1 MQLLQLQS
9 LTLPLLP
16 KPLNLIPKLLLKTQR
31 NPLPVLSCSPTDQ
44 ELQVLEAA
52 VLDSDEKS
60 LPCVRTYENDS
71 SRLALV
77 GAVSFHQALTAAAA
91 DGGRAADEHL
101 DSGIPAMVVETVFPA
116 RSDDHS
122 TVSTRLRNPLPVLSC
137 SPTDQELQVLEAAV
151 LDSDEKSLPCVRTYE
166 NDSSRLALVGAVSF
180 HQALTAA
187 AADGGRAAD
196 EHLDSGIPAMVVETV
211 FPARSDDHS
220 TVSTRLTWVRKKYGG
235 SGKPKRGATLILT
248 GSVLL
253 CLSYQQVPA
262 SFSLS
267 SSDERAIAVLAEAIC
282 ISALQSTER
291 HFLDNILSKPSSNIF
306 RWFRKPTRIASKDSS
321 VIIYELFEDEIIEN
335 AKTLLEDFNSTKE
348 GYKPQKTESK
358 HHWWMLSGQTELEKI
373 GGPQFSAWTMEYV
386 PAYRLQIDTDILKNI
401 KFEGWKKSTNNRW
414 EVLLTHSQMVGLA
427 GILDLYYEDLYSLPN
442 KQLSCGVVANFAN
455 LSNKKRSSSWLKM
468 MSVSLVSGV
477 FLVIISALG
486 QLGLPH
492 LSKGGR
498 YPVEH
503 RPLPSSE
510 VDCALIQSLDAR
522 ELEEFCISIVKKIKD
537 AFGWAGDIRT
547 ETRIGAWT
555 GELPSYL
562 RMVGEADSDI
572 ESIPTAPSEKIDTDM
587 RISAHD
593 IASYQVVLSTDGKLV
608 GFQPTS
614 RVAVNRWA
622 ANPLA
627 KELYG
632 GRKLSPGFIEPGLKV
647 RHPRE
652 LVLVGFQPTSR
663 VAVNRWAANPLAK
676 ELYGGRKLSPG
687 FIEPGLKVRH
697 PRELV
702 VMELLMSENPDA
714 CFALA
719 RPFR

>member
-122 TVSTRLRNPLPVLSC
+122 TVSTRLFLPARKVRERAKKLRRSISEDMLLSTTSRNILAMTFRQV
-137 SPTDQELQVLEAAV
+137 VLEQLWSFELV
-151 LDSDEKSLPCVRTYE
+151 VFRPGSERNMEDLE
-166 NDSSRLALVGAVSF
+166 NPR
-180 HQALTAA
+180 
-187 AADGGRAAD
+187 
-196 EHLDSGIPAMVVETV
+196 E
-211 FPARSDDHS
+211 
-220 TVSTRLTWVRKKYGG
+220 
-235 SGKPKRGATLILT
+235 
-248 GSVLL
+248 
-253 CLSYQQVPA
+253 QVPA

-652 LVLVGFQPTSR
+652 LV
-663 VAVNRWAANPLAK
+663 
-676 ELYGGRKLSPG
+676 
-687 FIEPGLKVRH
+687 
-697 PRELV
+697 

>member
-1 MQLLQLQS
+1 MTTAPSPLDWKVRERAKKLRRSISEDMLLS
-9 LTLPLLP
+9 T
-16 KPLNLIPKLLLKTQR
+16 TSR
-31 NPLPVLSCSPTDQ
+31 NILAMTFRQV
-44 ELQVLEAA
+44 VLEQLWSFEL
-52 VLDSDEKS
+52 VVFRPGSERNMEDL
-60 LPCVRTYENDS
+60 ENP
-71 SRLALV
+71 R
-77 GAVSFHQALTAAAA
+77 
-91 DGGRAADEHL
+91 E
-101 DSGIPAMVVETVFPA
+101 
-116 RSDDHS
+116 
-122 TVSTRLRNPLPVLSC
+122 
-137 SPTDQELQVLEAAV
+137 
-151 LDSDEKSLPCVRTYE
+151 
-166 NDSSRLALVGAVSF
+166 
-180 HQALTAA
+180 
-187 AADGGRAAD
+187 
-196 EHLDSGIPAMVVETV
+196 
-211 FPARSDDHS
+211 
-220 TVSTRLTWVRKKYGG
+220 
-235 SGKPKRGATLILT
+235 
-248 GSVLL
+248 
-253 CLSYQQVPA
+253 QVPA

-468 MSVSLVSGV
+468 MSVSLASGV

-652 LVLVGFQPTSR
+652 LV
-663 VAVNRWAANPLAK
+663 
-676 ELYGGRKLSPG
+676 
-687 FIEPGLKVRH
+687 
-697 PRELV
+697 

>member
-16 KPLNLIPKLLLKTQR
+16 KPLNLIPKLPLKTQR

-91 DGGRAADEHL
+91 DGGRAAADHL

-122 TVSTRLRNPLPVLSC
+122 TVSTRL
-137 SPTDQELQVLEAAV
+137 
-151 LDSDEKSLPCVRTYE
+151 
-166 NDSSRLALVGAVSF
+166 
-180 HQALTAA
+180 
-187 AADGGRAAD
+187 
-196 EHLDSGIPAMVVETV
+196 
-211 FPARSDDHS
+211 
-220 TVSTRLTWVRKKYGG
+220 
-235 SGKPKRGATLILT
+235 
-248 GSVLL
+248 
-253 CLSYQQVPA
+253 QVPA

-291 HFLDNILSKPSSNIF
+291 HFLDDILSKPSSNIF
-306 RWFRKPTRIASKDSS
+306 HWFRKPTRIASKDSS
-321 VIIYELFEDEIIEN
+321 VIIYKLFEDEIIEN

-348 GYKPQKTESK
+348 GYKPMKTESK

-373 GGPQFSAWTMEYV
+373 GGPQFSAWTREYV

-442 KQLSCGVVANFAN
+442 KQLSCGVVTNFAN

-468 MSVSLVSGV
+468 MSVSLASGL
-477 FLVIISALG
+477 FLVVISALG

-510 VDCALIQSLDAR
+510 VDCALIQSPDAR
-522 ELEEFCISIVKKIKD
+522 ELEDFCVSIVKKIKD

-562 RMVGEADSDI
+562 RMVGEADSNI
-572 ESIPTAPSEKIDTDM
+572 EGISTAPSEKIDTDM

-632 GRKLSPGFIEPGLKV
+632 GRNLSPGFIEPGLKV
-647 RHPRE
+647 R
-652 LVLVGFQPTSR
+652 QPS
-663 VAVNRWAANPLAK
+663 K
-676 ELYGGRKLSPG
+676 
-687 FIEPGLKVRH
+687 
-697 PRELV
+697 LV
-702 VMELLMSENPDA
+702 VMELLMSENPDT

-719 RPFR
+719 RPSR

>member
-122 TVSTRLRNPLPVLSC
+122 TVSTRLFLPARKVRERAKKLRRSISEDMLLSTTSRNILAMTFRQV
-137 SPTDQELQVLEAAV
+137 VLEQLWSFELV
-151 LDSDEKSLPCVRTYE
+151 VFRPGSERNMEDLE
-166 NDSSRLALVGAVSF
+166 NPR
-180 HQALTAA
+180 
-187 AADGGRAAD
+187 
-196 EHLDSGIPAMVVETV
+196 E
-211 FPARSDDHS
+211 
-220 TVSTRLTWVRKKYGG
+220 
-235 SGKPKRGATLILT
+235 
-248 GSVLL
+248 
-253 CLSYQQVPA
+253 QVPA

-468 MSVSLVSGV
+468 MSVSLASGV

-652 LVLVGFQPTSR
+652 LV
-663 VAVNRWAANPLAK
+663 
-676 ELYGGRKLSPG
+676 
-687 FIEPGLKVRH
+687 
-697 PRELV
+697 

>member
-16 KPLNLIPKLLLKTQR
+16 KPLNLIPKLPLKTQR
-31 NPLPVLSCSPTDQ
+31 KPSPVLSCSPTDQ

-101 DSGIPAMVVETVFPA
+101 DSGIPAMVIETVFPA

-122 TVSTRLRNPLPVLSC
+122 TVSTRLFLPARKVSERAKKLRRSISEDMLLSTTSRNILAMTFRQV
-137 SPTDQELQVLEAAV
+137 VLEQLWSFELV
-151 LDSDEKSLPCVRTYE
+151 VFRPGSERNMEDLE
-166 NDSSRLALVGAVSF
+166 NPR
-180 HQALTAA
+180 
-187 AADGGRAAD
+187 
-196 EHLDSGIPAMVVETV
+196 E
-211 FPARSDDHS
+211 
-220 TVSTRLTWVRKKYGG
+220 
-235 SGKPKRGATLILT
+235 
-248 GSVLL
+248 
-253 CLSYQQVPA
+253 QVPA

-348 GYKPQKTESK
+348 GYKPKKTESK

-373 GGPQFSAWTMEYV
+373 GGPQFSAWTREYV

-401 KFEGWKKSTNNRW
+401 KFEGWKKSTNNVW

-455 LSNKKRSSSWLKM
+455 LSNKKRRSSWLKM
-468 MSVSLVSGV
+468 MSVSLASGV

-522 ELEEFCISIVKKIKD
+522 ELEEFGVSIVKKIKD

-562 RMVGEADSDI
+562 RMVGEADSNI
-572 ESIPTAPSEKIDTDM
+572 EGISTAPSEKIDTDM

-632 GRKLSPGFIEPGLKV
+632 GRKLSPGFIEPGLKFH
-647 RHPRE
+647 HP
-652 LVLVGFQPTSR
+652 S
-663 VAVNRWAANPLAK
+663 
-676 ELYGGRKLSPG
+676 
-687 FIEPGLKVRH
+687 
-697 PRELV
+697 ELV

>member
-16 KPLNLIPKLLLKTQR
+16 KPLNLIPKLPLKTQR

-91 DGGRAADEHL
+91 DGGRASADHL
-101 DSGIPAMVVETVFPA
+101 NSGIPAMVVETVFPA

-122 TVSTRLRNPLPVLSC
+122 TVSTRL
-137 SPTDQELQVLEAAV
+137 
-151 LDSDEKSLPCVRTYE
+151 
-166 NDSSRLALVGAVSF
+166 
-180 HQALTAA
+180 
-187 AADGGRAAD
+187 
-196 EHLDSGIPAMVVETV
+196 
-211 FPARSDDHS
+211 
-220 TVSTRLTWVRKKYGG
+220 
-235 SGKPKRGATLILT
+235 
-248 GSVLL
+248 
-253 CLSYQQVPA
+253 VPA

-291 HFLDNILSKPSSNIF
+291 HFLDDILSKPSSNIF

-321 VIIYELFEDEIIEN
+321 VIIYKLFEDEIIEN

-348 GYKPQKTESK
+348 GYKPMKKESK

-373 GGPQFSAWTMEYV
+373 GGPQFSAWTREYV

-442 KQLSCGVVANFAN
+442 KQLSCGVVTNFAN

-468 MSVSLVSGV
+468 MSVSLASGL
-477 FLVIISALG
+477 FLVVISALG

-510 VDCALIQSLDAR
+510 VDCALIQSPDAR
-522 ELEEFCISIVKKIKD
+522 ELEDFCVSIVKKIKD

-562 RMVGEADSDI
+562 RMVGEADSNI
-572 ESIPTAPSEKIDTDM
+572 EGISTAPSEKIDTDM

-632 GRKLSPGFIEPGLKV
+632 GRNLSPGFIEPGLKV
-647 RHPRE
+647 R
-652 LVLVGFQPTSR
+652 QPS
-663 VAVNRWAANPLAK
+663 K
-676 ELYGGRKLSPG
+676 
-687 FIEPGLKVRH
+687 
-697 PRELV
+697 LV
-702 VMELLMSENPDA
+702 VMELLMSENPDT

-719 RPFR
+719 RPSR

>member
-16 KPLNLIPKLLLKTQR
+16 KPLNLIPKLPLKTQR

-91 DGGRAADEHL
+91 DGGRASADHL
-101 DSGIPAMVVETVFPA
+101 NSGIPAMVVETVFPA

-122 TVSTRLRNPLPVLSC
+122 TVSTRLFLPASKVSERAKKLRRSISEDMLLSTTSRNILAMTFRQV
-137 SPTDQELQVLEAAV
+137 VLEQLWSFELV
-151 LDSDEKSLPCVRTYE
+151 VFRPGSERNMEDLE
-166 NDSSRLALVGAVSF
+166 NPR
-180 HQALTAA
+180 
-187 AADGGRAAD
+187 
-196 EHLDSGIPAMVVETV
+196 E
-211 FPARSDDHS
+211 
-220 TVSTRLTWVRKKYGG
+220 
-235 SGKPKRGATLILT
+235 
-248 GSVLL
+248 
-253 CLSYQQVPA
+253 VPA

-291 HFLDNILSKPSSNIF
+291 HFLDDILSKPSSNIF

-321 VIIYELFEDEIIEN
+321 VIIYKLFEDEIIEN

-348 GYKPQKTESK
+348 GYKPMKKESK

-373 GGPQFSAWTMEYV
+373 GGPQFSAWTREYV

-442 KQLSCGVVANFAN
+442 KQLSCGVVTNFAN

-468 MSVSLVSGV
+468 MSVSLASGL
-477 FLVIISALG
+477 FLVVISALG

-510 VDCALIQSLDAR
+510 VDCALIQSPDAR
-522 ELEEFCISIVKKIKD
+522 ELEDFCVSIVKKIKD

-562 RMVGEADSDI
+562 RMVGEADSNI
-572 ESIPTAPSEKIDTDM
+572 EGISTAPSEKIDTDM

-632 GRKLSPGFIEPGLKV
+632 GRNLSPGFIEPGLKV
-647 RHPRE
+647 R
-652 LVLVGFQPTSR
+652 QPS
-663 VAVNRWAANPLAK
+663 K
-676 ELYGGRKLSPG
+676 
-687 FIEPGLKVRH
+687 
-697 PRELV
+697 LV
-702 VMELLMSENPDA
+702 VMELLMSENPDT

-719 RPFR
+719 RPSR